1 MYANKME
8 KHTDLV
14 SRDTRQVRPSIYG
27 SARENQFVNEDD
39 QIAMQVLADTLF
51 GKGWSR
57 ALPASMI
64 EVFTQIL
71 FEQPPTRAE
80 LDARLR
86 QSRHSPEELDSSAW
100 EPLHDWTDEEIA
112 RLDEDFG
119 QPDDEP
125 RAASELNAKEA
136 AQREID
142 LATFE
147 RYLAAKEVPVAHTI
161 GALLD
166 LLIACDVVNIDDSGM
181 HSINPLAPLPGEA
194 LPLDADEA
202 VLQDSMRWERLHEA
216 TAQEIIHLFRPE
228 GAEVDHLLTDLGQLA
243 KHLDQD
249 PEDVRSALLA
259 LLGNGDFS
267 AGVNIET
274 VTVHDS
280 FILRIDWEAF
290 RASRIS
296 IRHGSPNAD

>member
-1 MYANKME
+1 M
-8 KHTDLV
+8 
-14 SRDTRQVRPSIYG
+14 
-27 SARENQFVNEDD
+27 EDD

-86 QSRHSPEELDSSAW
+86 QSRHSPEGLDSSAW

-147 RYLAAKEVPVAHTI
+147 RYLAEGEPKGQSFLEWV
-161 GALLD
+161 
-166 LLIACDVVNIDDSGM
+166 DS
-181 HSINPLAPLPGEA
+181 
-194 LPLDADEA
+194 DAYDEA
-202 VLQDSMRWERLHEA
+202 AIKADFR
-216 TAQEIIHLFRPE
+216 AQMWGR
-228 GAEVDHLLTDLGQLA
+228 LLTEG
-243 KHLDQD
+243 
-249 PEDVRSALLA
+249 
-259 LLGNGDFS
+259 
-267 AGVNIET
+267 
-274 VTVHDS
+274 
-280 FILRIDWEAF
+280 ILKRE
-290 RASRIS
+290 
-296 IRHGSPNAD
+296 

>member
-1 MYANKME
+1 V
-8 KHTDLV
+8 D
-14 SRDTRQVRPSIYG
+14 
-27 SARENQFVNEDD
+27 EDG
-39 QIAMQVLADTLF
+39 QIAMQVLSDTLF
-51 GKGWSR
+51 GKGWGR
-57 ALPASMI
+57 TLPASMVEI
-64 EVFTQIL
+64 LTQIL
-71 FEQPPTRAE
+71 FEQSPTRAE

-86 QSRHSPEELDSSAW
+86 QSQHSPEGLDSSAW

-125 RAASELNAKEA
+125 RVASEVKTKEA
-136 AQREID
+136 GQRETN

-147 RYLAAKEVPVAHTI
+147 RYLAAKDIPIAHTI

-166 LLIACDVVNIDDSGM
+166 LLIACDVVNIDDSGK

-216 TAQEIIHLFRPE
+216 TAQEIIHLFHPE
-228 GAEVDHLLTDLGQLA
+228 GAEIDHLLTDLDQLA

-274 VTVHDS
+274 VTVHES

-290 RASRIS
+290 HASRIS
-296 IRHGSPNAD
+296 ICYGTPDAD